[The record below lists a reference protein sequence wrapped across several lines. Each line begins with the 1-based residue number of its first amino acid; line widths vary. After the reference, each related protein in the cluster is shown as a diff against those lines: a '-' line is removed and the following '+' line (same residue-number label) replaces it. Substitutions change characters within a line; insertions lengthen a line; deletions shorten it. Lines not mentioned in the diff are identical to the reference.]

1 MLGRRKLTGTIGIRP
16 LPIRTVNDPPGSA
29 KIATPSRSSPRPA
42 RPRPGESQHQENGS
56 LRHYAILN
64 SLCSPQR
71 HLASPPAPKSRLQLA
86 SNLDPPARL
95 PVAPTA
101 AFWRSPPVWADW
113 EGRQRVD
120 FARSLNHPA
129 TPAPCRTAVIRYVV
143 LARRKCTRFTGS
155 QTRAHASAE
164 TKSSGAIAA
173 RRTAFGGRPAFCL
186 GGVFLCGDA
195 LCADLTVTQWGIAL
209 EAAAA
214 PPRCSSAL
222 GRRRE
227 R

>member
-1 MLGRRKLTGTIGIRP
+1 MGVNYSFAWELAWEWRETCRERFQMNVGRCDWCIPPTSAIWYTP
-16 LPIRTVNDPPGSA
+16 AVDRT
-29 KIATPSRSSPRPA
+29 KR
-42 RPRPGESQHQENGS
+42 
-56 LRHYAILN
+56 
-64 SLCSPQR
+64 
-71 HLASPPAPKSRLQLA
+71 
-86 SNLDPPARL
+86 
-95 PVAPTA
+95 
-101 AFWRSPPVWADW
+101 
-113 EGRQRVD
+113 EGALRVD

-129 TPAPCRTAVIRYVV
+129 TPAPCGTAVIRYVA

-195 LCADLTVTQWGIAL
+195 LCADLTVTQLGIAL

-214 PPRCSSAL
+214 PPRFVCAGAAARVLIVRPSQSAL
-222 GRRRE
+222 SRF
-227 R
+227 